1 MFCHSKCIGNR
12 KALAPKF
19 GRRVS
24 TAIFGVIFALIASS
38 AADAREPLDSRAG
51 WLETLNWYRVQSGL
65 APVRENKSWSAAIE
79 AHLAY
84 LANTPE
90 KYRVGEYANAHT
102 ENPAS
107 PFYSPE
113 GDAAG
118 RKSNLTFHSD
128 SDRAAIEIWMAAPFH
143 AIGVLRPNLKEV
155 AFHRDPLTGAAG
167 LDVVRGFEPA
177 FTSDLVLFPGPG
189 STVDLRSFLGESP
202 NPLETC
208 GYDASAGLPL
218 VAMLPA
224 DPGPNVTATLTDVRG
239 NVVPSCIVSEHTY
252 VSTDPVYGPTGLSLL
267 KADTLFIIPRDT
279 LGPSEYTAKLTQP
292 GQEEISWSFN
302 VAGNGAVATN
312 FDGNGVNT
320 VFANDGSD

>member
-1 MFCHSKCIGNR
+1 MVAATTSSG
-12 KALAPKF
+12 
-19 GRRVS
+19 
-24 TAIFGVIFALIASS
+24 AIAQQ
-38 AADAREPLDSRAG
+38 PLDHDAG
-51 WLETLNWYRVQSGL
+51 WLETLNWYRSQSGL
-65 APVRENKSWSAAIE
+65 PPVKENASWSAGIE

-90 KYRVGEYANAHT
+90 KYRVGKYANAHT

-107 PFYSPE
+107 PFYTRE

-118 RKSNLTFHSD
+118 RKSNLTFHSA

-143 AIGVLRPNLKEV
+143 AIGVLRPGLKEV

-167 LDVVRGFEPA
+167 LDVVRGFEPE
-177 FTSDLVLFPGPG
+177 FKSDLVLFPGPG
-189 STVDLRSFLGESP
+189 STVDLRRFLGESP

-224 DPGPNVTATLTDVRG
+224 NPGPEMTATLTDMSG

-279 LGPSEYTAKLTQP
+279 LGPSQYTAKLTQP
-292 GQEEISWSFN
+292 GQADISWSFN
-302 VAGNGAVATN
+302 VAGNSAVATN
-312 FDGNGVNT
+312 FDGNGNNM
-320 VFANDGSD
+320 VFANNGPE